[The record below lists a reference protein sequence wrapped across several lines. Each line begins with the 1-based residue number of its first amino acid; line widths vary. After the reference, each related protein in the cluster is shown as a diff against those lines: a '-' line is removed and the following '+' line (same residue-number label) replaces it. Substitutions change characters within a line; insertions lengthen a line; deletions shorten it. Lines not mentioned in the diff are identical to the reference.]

1 MILLTANDKGGGMNK
16 IFKGMMVLVLAASI
30 AGCESMGGNTKK
42 GAGLGALAGAAVGG
56 IVGHQGGHGWEGA
69 LIGGATGAVLGG
81 AVGNEADKRQLEVNK
96 DHITIIQIA
105 EMGQKG
111 IPEDVIISEID
122 RTHSEYALT
131 SETIAYLKDNKIS
144 DKVINRMMTATR

>member
-1 MILLTANDKGGGMNK
+1 MNK
-16 IFKGMMVLVLAASI
+16 VLSGMMIVVLAASI
-30 AGCESMGGNTKK
+30 AGCENMGGNTKK

-81 AVGNEADKRQLEVNK
+81 AVGNEADKRQQEVNK

-105 EMGQKG
+105 EMGQKS

-122 RTHSEYALT
+122 RTHSVYALT

-144 DKVINRMMTATR
+144 DKVINRMMAATR

>member
-1 MILLTANDKGGGMNK
+1 MSK
-16 IFKGMMVLVLAASI
+16 IFKGMMVLVLAASV
-30 AGCESMGGNTKK
+30 AGCENMGGNTKK

-144 DKVINRMMTATR
+144 DKVINRMMAATK

>member
-1 MILLTANDKGGGMNK
+1 
-16 IFKGMMVLVLAASI
+16 MMVLVLAASV
-30 AGCESMGGNTKK
+30 AGCESMGENTKK

-81 AVGNEADKRQLEVNK
+81 AVGNEADKRQQEVNK

-122 RTHSEYALT
+122 RTRSKYTLT

-144 DKVINRMMTATR
+144 DKVINRMMAATQ